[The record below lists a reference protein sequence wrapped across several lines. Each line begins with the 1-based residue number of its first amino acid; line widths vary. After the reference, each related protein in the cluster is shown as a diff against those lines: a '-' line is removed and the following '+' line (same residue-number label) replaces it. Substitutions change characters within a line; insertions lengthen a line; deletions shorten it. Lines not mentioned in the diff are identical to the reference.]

1 MKKNLSNRGMSV
13 PTWAQTLEDNY
24 VTIDREGSLI
34 SNLILPSNFP
44 GFSGST
50 LLKANQYVK
59 YLNYF
64 YLFIY
69 LDFDSGFKTTR
80 VSKR

>member
-1 MKKNLSNRGMSV
+1 MSV
-13 PTWAQTLEDNY
+13 PNWAHTLADNY
-24 VTIDREGSLI
+24 VAIDREGSLI

-59 YLNYF
+59 KL
-64 YLFIY
+64 
-69 LDFDSGFKTTR
+69 S
-80 VSKR
+80 